1 MRFAVWLALG
11 CAAVTTTA
19 WVPARAQE
27 PKQAP
32 ALTVN
37 SLADVYA
44 ALPPE
49 GAKNWDS
56 GPLVDAIG
64 KSTHVFTPND
74 YYEVLDKRLLPEIV
88 KVMAAK
94 AAVFYD
100 PNAQPLDEI
109 AAKARLGQTKTT
121 IQVGASNF
129 VEVLE
134 FFNDVKNDL
143 AAAETRVGP
152 ATPQGKT
159 ESQNAYERR
168 IRTRIEALAKAK
180 GPVEGRVESTTFQVE
195 LPATPTEL
203 DGCKRS
209 VAQFDASALP
219 FELFRTTFGTTATNA
234 IVDTKG
240 STTIEAA
247 RFTLENPRRFEVVGR
262 CGTTGAKLRM
272 TLNRTYDGKWRGQ
285 GGF

>member
-1 MRFAVWLALG
+1 MGFAVWVALAG
-11 CAAVTTTA
+11 AAVTTMA

-27 PKQAP
+27 PKPAP
-32 ALTVN
+32 ALTVD
-37 SLADVYA
+37 SLADIYA

-56 GPLVDAIG
+56 APLVDAIG
-64 KSTHVFTPND
+64 KSAHVFTPND
-74 YYEVLDKRLLPEIV
+74 YYEVLDKQLIPEIV
-88 KVMAAK
+88 KVVAAK

-100 PNAQPLDEI
+100 ANALPLDAI

-121 IQVGASNF
+121 IQIGAGNF

-143 AAAETRVGP
+143 VAAETRVGA
-152 ATPQGKT
+152 ATARGTT

-168 IRTRIEALAKAK
+168 IRTRAEALAKAK
-180 GPVEGRVESTTFQVE
+180 GPVEGRVEATTFQVE
-195 LPATPTEL
+195 LPATATEL

-209 VAQFDASALP
+209 VAQFDASGLP

-234 IVDTKG
+234 VVDTKG
-240 STTIEAA
+240 STTIEQA

-262 CGTTGAKLRM
+262 CGTTGTKLRM